1 MIQHPASF
9 DSDSETDTDSG
20 SESECLLGRD
30 RTAILP
36 TMDDGFFITFEGG
49 EGTGKTT
56 QIHRLAGH
64 LESHGHTVVITRE
77 PGGTPV
83 AEAARAVLL
92 DPALEPDGL
101 TELFLLEAARRDH
114 VENIVVPA
122 LERGEVVISDRY
134 ADSSTVYQ
142 GMVRGL
148 GEELVIQLNRLAT
161 GDLDPDLTIV
171 FDLDPEAGVGR
182 ARSRNAE
189 GDGSESRLDD
199 EPAEFH
205 RRVRDGF
212 IRLAELHPE
221 RVRVVDASGDPDA
234 VFSRVVAELPEDFR

>member
-1 MIQHPASF
+1 
-9 DSDSETDTDSG
+9 
-20 SESECLLGRD
+20 
-30 RTAILP
+30 
-36 TMDDGFFITFEGG
+36 MDDGFFITVEGG

-56 QIHRLAGH
+56 QIARLAEH
-64 LESHGHTVVITRE
+64 LQGCGHTVVVTRE

-92 DPALEPDGL
+92 DPALEPDGM

-114 VENIVVPA
+114 VERVIAPA
-122 LERGEVVISDRY
+122 LERGEVVLSDRY

-161 GDLDPDLTIV
+161 GDLEPDLTLV
-171 FDLDPEAGVGR
+171 LDLDPEAGVDR

-189 GDGSESRLDD
+189 GDGAESRLDD
-199 EPAEFH
+199 EPTEFH
-205 RRVRDGF
+205 RRVREGF
-212 IRLAELHPE
+212 LRLAELHPD
-221 RVRVVDASGDPDA
+221 RVRVVDAAGDADA
-234 VFSRVVAELPEDFR
+234 VFARLLALLPEELR

>member
-1 MIQHPASF
+1 
-9 DSDSETDTDSG
+9 
-20 SESECLLGRD
+20 
-30 RTAILP
+30 
-36 TMDDGFFITFEGG
+36 MDDGFFITFEGG

-56 QIHRLAGH
+56 QLRRLAAH
-64 LESHGHTVVITRE
+64 LEGLGRTVVLTRE

-92 DPALEPDGL
+92 DPDLKPDGL
-101 TELFLLEAARRDH
+101 TELFLLEAARHDH
-114 VENIVVPA
+114 VENVIVPA
-122 LERGEVVISDRY
+122 LERGEVVLCDRF

-161 GDLDPDLTIV
+161 TDLDPDLTIV
-171 FDLDPEAGVGR
+171 FNLDPTAGVDR
-182 ARSRNAE
+182 ARSRNAD

-205 RRVRDGF
+205 HRVREGF
-212 IRLAELHPE
+212 IRLAELYPE
-221 RVRVVDASGDPDA
+221 RVRVVDASGDPDE
-234 VFSRVVAELPEDFR
+234 VFDRLRATLPEELR

>member
-1 MIQHPASF
+1 MQ
-9 DSDSETDTDSG
+9 
-20 SESECLLGRD
+20 
-30 RTAILP
+30 
-36 TMDDGFFITFEGG
+36 DGLFITFEGG

-56 QIHRLAGH
+56 QIRMLAEH
-64 LESHGHTVVITRE
+64 LEGLGRTVVVTRE

-114 VENIVVPA
+114 VTNIVGPA
-122 LERGEVVISDRY
+122 LERGEVVLSDRY

-161 GDLDPDLTIV
+161 GDLEPDLPLV

-189 GDGSESRLDD
+189 GDGAESRLDD

-212 IRLAELHPE
+212 LRLAELHPE
-221 RVRVVDASGDPDA
+221 RVRVVDASGDADA
-234 VFSRVVAELPEDFR
+234 VFDRVLDTLPGELR

>member
-1 MIQHPASF
+1 MI
-9 DSDSETDTDSG
+9 G
-20 SESECLLGRD
+20 GY
-30 RTAILP
+30 
-36 TMDDGFFITFEGG
+36 FITFEGG

-56 QIHRLAGH
+56 QIRALAEH
-64 LESHGHTVVITRE
+64 LEARGHRVVLTRE

-101 TELFLLEAARRDH
+101 SELFLLEAARRDH
-114 VENIVVPA
+114 VQRVVLPA
-122 LERGEVVISDRY
+122 LARGEIVISDRY

-161 GDLDPDLTIV
+161 GDLDPDLTVV
-171 FDLDPEAGVGR
+171 FDLDPELGVGR

-189 GDGSESRLDD
+189 GDGAESRLDD

-205 RRVRDGF
+205 RRVREGF
-212 IRLAELHPE
+212 LRLAELHPE
-221 RVRVVDASGDPDA
+221 RVRVVDAGGEPDA
-234 VFSRVVAELPEDFR
+234 VFARLLAELPEDLR

>member
-1 MIQHPASF
+1 
-9 DSDSETDTDSG
+9 
-20 SESECLLGRD
+20 
-30 RTAILP
+30 
-36 TMDDGFFITFEGG
+36 MDGGYFITFEGG

-56 QIHRLAGH
+56 QIGRLAVH
-64 LESHGHTVVITRE
+64 LEGLGRTVVVTRE

-114 VENIVVPA
+114 VENVVVPA
-122 LERGEVVISDRY
+122 LERGEVVLCDRY

-161 GDLDPDLTIV
+161 SDLDPDLTIV
-171 FDLDPEAGVGR
+171 FDLDPEAGVTR
-182 ARSRNAE
+182 ARSRNE
-189 GDGSESRLDD
+189 TGDGSESRLDD

-205 RRVRDGF
+205 RRVREGF

-221 RVRVVDASGDPDA
+221 RVRVVDASGGPEE
-234 VFSRVVAELPEDFR
+234 VFDRLLAFLPGGLR

>member
-1 MIQHPASF
+1 MHV
-9 DSDSETDTDSG
+9 
-20 SESECLLGRD
+20 
-30 RTAILP
+30 
-36 TMDDGFFITFEGG
+36 GFFITFEGG

-56 QIHRLAGH
+56 QIQKLAEH
-64 LESHGHTVVITRE
+64 LETKGHTVVLTRE

-92 DPALEPDGL
+92 DPALDPDGL

-114 VENIVVPA
+114 VERIVRPA
-122 LERGEVVISDRY
+122 LARGEVVISDRY

-161 GDLDPDLTIV
+161 SDLEPELTVV
-171 FDLDPEAGVGR
+171 FDLDPEAGVSR

-199 EPAEFH
+199 EPDEFH
-205 RRVRDGF
+205 RQVRAGF
-212 IRLAELHPE
+212 LRLAELHPD
-221 RVRVVDASGDPDA
+221 RVRVIDASGDPAA
-234 VFSRVVAELPEDFR
+234 VFSRLTGVLPEELR

>member
-1 MIQHPASF
+1 MQ
-9 DSDSETDTDSG
+9 
-20 SESECLLGRD
+20 
-30 RTAILP
+30 
-36 TMDDGFFITFEGG
+36 DGFFITFEGG

-56 QIHRLAGH
+56 QIGRLAAH
-64 LESHGHTVVITRE
+64 LEELGRTVIVTRE
-77 PGGTPV
+77 PGGTPL

-101 TELFLLEAARRDH
+101 TEVFLLEAARRDH
-114 VENIVVPA
+114 VENVVRPA
-122 LERGEVVISDRY
+122 LERGEIVLCDRF

-161 GDLDPDLTIV
+161 GDLEPDQTLV

-189 GDGSESRLDD
+189 GDGAESRLDD

-205 RRVRDGF
+205 RRVREGF
-212 IRLAELHPE
+212 LRLAELHPD
-221 RVRVVDASGDPDA
+221 RVGVIDASGDPET
-234 VFSRVVAELPEDFR
+234 VFDRLLTELPEELR